1 MWRLL
6 CSALA
11 AAILECAAQAQASD
25 PRVRVIPYDPGR
37 VITLPVAAG
46 FASVVD
52 VAPDETVDSVVVGN
66 SAVWQIT
73 ETHGGKA
80 VVVKPLAGAVMT
92 NMVIMT
98 DQRRYTFLLDPSPEG
113 AMQTLFDLR
122 FTYSQAAAS
131 SAQVGSAATYSMH
144 GDKALFPLRMYDDG
158 SHTTI
163 SWSPNAPLPA
173 VFVIDGS
180 KDSVVNGR
188 MVGDSYVIEGAA
200 ARYRFR
206 LGDSEAIA
214 VRRPA
219 SRSR

>member
-1 MWRLL
+1 MRWLL

-11 AAILECAAQAQASD
+11 ATFLECAAQSQATD
-25 PRVRVIPYDPGR
+25 PRVRVVPYDAGR
-37 VITLPVAAG
+37 VFTLPVAAG

-52 VAPDETVDSVVVGN
+52 LASDETVDSVVVGN

-73 ETHGGKA
+73 ETHDGKS
-80 VVVKPLAGAVMT
+80 VVVKPLAGAVVT

-113 AMQTLFDLR
+113 AMQTLFALR
-122 FTYSQAAAS
+122 FSYAEGARPS
-131 SAQVGSAATYSMH
+131 SQVGRAATYSLR

-158 SHTTI
+158 TRTTI
-163 SWSPNAPLPA
+163 SWSPQAALPA
-173 VFVIDGS
+173 VFVMDGS

-188 MVGDSYVIEGAA
+188 MVGNNYVIEGVA

-214 VRRPA
+214 VRRLA
-219 SRSR
+219 ATGR